1 MRGIF
6 LYLSLYHDFI
16 PSNDTFVAMM
26 SFLKMHKINLVKE
39 FLHFIDV
46 ITLETRSIVGLHKR
60 R

>member
-16 PSNDTFVAMM
+16 PSNDTFVTMM
-26 SFLKMHKINLVKE
+26 SFLKMHKIILVKE
-39 FLHFIDV
+39 FLDFIDV
-46 ITLETRSIVGLHKR
+46 ITLKNRSIVGLHKR